1 MITSVSGL
9 ENQDSLTVNVIGD
22 GVVNR
27 NDSAPYYY
35 GDVVELTAVPADG
48 WTFSSWSGDLT
59 GSTNPDTIT
68 MDGNKTVT
76 ATFTQNQYTLT
87 INIVGSGSVTKNPDQ
102 ATYIHGTAV
111 QLTANPADGW
121 TFSSWSGDLT
131 GSTNPDTITM
141 DGNKTVTATFTD
153 VVPPI
158 TVDDYDRL
166 WHTSDFTINLTA
178 TDDLSGVQ
186 TTYYRINDGSNMSVQ
201 IDGQPFISVEG
212 YNKLE
217 YWSVDVAGNEEEHK
231 IIPDVK
237 LDKTN
242 PTANAGAD
250 QAVDEDKPMTFDG
263 SASFDNINIT
273 SYTWTFFDET
283 LQTLTGVNPN
293 YTFNT
298 PGNYNVTL
306 TITDAALNSAT
317 DTVVVTVLDITKPI
331 ANAGDDRVIHE
342 GTQVTFN
349 GSSSTD
355 NVEIVSYIWTFVD
368 VTQQTLL
375 DANATYIFA
384 TPGVYTVTLN
394 VSDAADNWDTDEVI
408 ITVLDV
414 TMPVADAGPNQ
425 TIDEDTSM
433 TFDGSASI
441 DNVGITSY
449 TWSFFDVTPQTLT
462 GMNPTYTFNTPG
474 NYPVTL
480 TVTDAA
486 LNSATDTVVVTVL
499 DITKPIANAGDD
511 QVVHEDVTV
520 VFNGSGSY
528 DPEGGLI
535 TSYIWTF
542 IDDTLQ
548 TLSGVNSTYIFEIPG
563 IYNVT
568 LTISD
573 EQGNSATDI
582 VTITVVD
589 ATWPAANAGLDQIVD
604 EDTLVNFDGSASLDN
619 VGITSYIW
627 TFTDGT
633 LQTIFGIN
641 SNYTFETPGVYTVTL
656 NVSDAE
662 GHHTTDTVAIT
673 VLDITPPIVDIGSYT
688 SVVERVPVS
697 FDASGS
703 SDNVGIVSYLWD
715 FGDGTVE
722 NSTISSVI
730 RTYTNPGVYM
740 VILTVMDGE
749 GNDAQATISIVVNRD
764 TDGDLIADLI
774 DTDDDND
781 GMSDDWEIL
790 RGLDPFDPSDASLDI
805 DGDGLSNLTEYQIGS
820 DPNVYTSPSP
830 FPLFVLLVVAI
841 IGFIISLGILF
852 WRKL

>member
-250 QAVDEDKPMTFDG
+250 QAVDEDTSMTFDG

-283 LQTLTGVNPN
+283 PQTLTGVNPN

-656 NVSDAE
+656 KVSDAE

-688 SVVERVPVS
+688 SVVERVPVN

-781 GMSDDWEIL
+781 GMLDDWEIL

>member
-1 MITSVSGL
+1 
-9 ENQDSLTVNVIGD
+9 
-22 GVVNR
+22 
-27 NDSAPYYY
+27 
-35 GDVVELTAVPADG
+35 
-48 WTFSSWSGDLT
+48 
-59 GSTNPDTIT
+59 
-68 MDGNKTVT
+68 
-76 ATFTQNQYTLT
+76 
-87 INIVGSGSVTKNPDQ
+87 
-102 ATYIHGTAV
+102 
-111 QLTANPADGW
+111 
-121 TFSSWSGDLT
+121 
-131 GSTNPDTITM
+131 
-141 DGNKTVTATFTD
+141 
-153 VVPPI
+153 
-158 TVDDYDRL
+158 
-166 WHTSDFTINLTA
+166 
-178 TDDLSGVQ
+178 
-186 TTYYRINDGSNMSVQ
+186 MSVQ

-250 QAVDEDKPMTFDG
+250 QAVDEDTSMTFDG

-283 LQTLTGVNPN
+283 PQTLTGVNPN

-656 NVSDAE
+656 KVSDAE

-688 SVVERVPVS
+688 SVVERVPVN